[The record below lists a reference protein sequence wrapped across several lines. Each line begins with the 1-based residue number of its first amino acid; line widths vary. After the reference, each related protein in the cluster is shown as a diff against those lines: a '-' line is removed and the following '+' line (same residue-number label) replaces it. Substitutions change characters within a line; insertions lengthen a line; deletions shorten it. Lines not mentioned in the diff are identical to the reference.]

1 MAAIDNH
8 FDDLSDKAA
17 RRDLGYYLRAI
28 FFGRPAR
35 LVVLLLFIALILIP
49 VIFVIS
55 TSFKIPLE
63 IRLGG
68 SIFPQ
73 QGVVTINWINAFENV
88 PLLKFLTNSTFVA
101 VVSTLLALLVAV
113 PATYSIIRFKT
124 GGWFLPSW
132 ILGTYVMPPIVVSV
146 PIFALVKAVDLQD
159 QLMGITLVHAMANI
173 PIAVWLI
180 DSYVRTIPRELEQ
193 AAWIDGYSKFDTLI
207 KVVLPLIRPGVMAAG
222 VICMI
227 LSWNEFLF
235 ALILTYSE
243 RSNTFPIGISRF
255 IGEHGMQFGEMSA
268 AALAGMIPIYILV
281 FFTSRSLVEGLTRG
295 GFKG

>member
-1 MAAIDNH
+1 MAAENH
-8 FDDLSDKAA
+8 FDDLSEKAA
-17 RRDLGYYLRAI
+17 RKDLGYYLRAI

-73 QGVVTINWINAFENV
+73 QGVVTINWTNAFENV
-88 PLLKFLTNSTFVA
+88 PLFKFLTNSTFVA
-101 VVSTLLALLVAV
+101 VVSTILALLVAV

-146 PIFALVKAVDLQD
+146 PIFALVKAVGLQD

-180 DSYVRTIPRELEQ
+180 DSYVRTIPRELEH
-193 AAWIDGYSKFDTLI
+193 AAWIDGYSKFDTLL

-235 ALILTYSE
+235 ALILTYSV

-295 GFKG
+295 GVKG

>member
-295 GFKG
+295 GVKG